1 MAVLLQ
7 IKVLTTWSSVADGP
21 GRQPLLTQLPLHP
34 HTHEIQRG
42 EIGSS
47 SVLQP
52 AFCFRVV
59 SWPLLPHFCHAHK
72 GWWVKNGTVQVRDC
86 ISSCPVVGWL
96 CFTGSLGQ
104 TIPTPSLP
112 LTAPCFGHIPNICGD
127 WQSSSR
133 GLSSPGFSML
143 LLWLNRTSQR
153 SKAPFKQK
161 RLEVFQAVAS
171 ALSAFRKTH
180 SSQRD

>member
-21 GRQPLLTQLPLHP
+21 GWQPLLTQLPLHP
-34 HTHEIQRG
+34 HTWNTEGWDWLLFCAATCLLLQSG
-42 EIGSS
+42 
-47 SVLQP
+47 VLTP
-52 AFCFRVV
+52 SAAF
-59 SWPLLPHFCHAHK
+59 LPCSQ
-72 GWWVKNGTVQVRDC
+72 GWWVKNGTVQVSDC

-104 TIPTPSLP
+104 TVPTPSLP